1 MEELP
6 NGPTAE
12 GAIDSRVARP
22 HGAATAA
29 HCGCR
34 CRSHQ
39 YAVWGWQPGTSTSAK
54 AGLSDREMRNALD
67 VCGLGGA
74 DLGGSLL
81 RAYSVGAD
89 SGQLHREAVELGTG
103 LHHMHSANGSAPPRN
118 TVHQGETPARAH

>member
-1 MEELP
+1 MRMASASDCAQTGAYRRGAGGLP
-6 NGPTAE
+6 L
-12 GAIDSRVARP
+12 
-22 HGAATAA
+22 AA
-29 HCGCR
+29 
-34 CRSHQ
+34 